1 MSTPREKKYFHNK
14 IKLAKL
20 FLRSLAKKVTL
31 LKRVW
36 RLTAEK
42 IFSEGSLHLISP
54 VSPYPRR
61 KATIL
66 EEPPDAEVFGLE
78 YINRDA
84 LKRWRLAVEGLLYF
98 AYNEQK
104 GVSKLIQVSF
114 VIILKKSIL
123 FDIIFIK

>member
-20 FLRSLAKKVTL
+20 FLRSLAKKVML

-36 RLTAEK
+36 RWTSEK

-54 VSPYPRR
+54 VAPYPRR

-66 EEPPDAEVFGLE
+66 EEPLTRKLFGFE

-98 AYNEQK
+98 AYSEQK
-104 GVSKLIQVSF
+104 GLVF
-114 VIILKKSIL
+114 
-123 FDIIFIK
+123 F